1 MKVNV
6 RDYYA
11 WYGDVSEGDEI
22 LLSGESY
29 CFRDAAHKR
38 LFDMYARG
46 EKLPVDLTAAA
57 IYYAGPTPVPVLNPE
72 NLAVG
77 SCGPTTSAR
86 MDRFT
91 GFILALGAKILIG
104 KGERSPEVNACIAEN
119 KAIYLSALGGAG
131 ALAAKCITSCE
142 VAAFEDLGCESIK
155 KIEFLDF
162 PLYVT
167 AFSKGK

>member
-6 RDYYA
+6 LDYPD
-11 WYGDVSEGDEI
+11 WYDTISDGDEI
-22 LLSGESY
+22 LLSGNVY

-38 LFDMYARG
+38 LFDMHSLG
-46 EKLPVDLTAAA
+46 EKLPINLTAAA
-57 IYYAGPTPVPVLNPE
+57 VYYAGPTPVPSFNPA

-91 GFILALGAKILIG
+91 GFILESGAKILIG
-104 KGERSPEVNACIAEN
+104 KGERSPEVNRCIAEN
-119 KAIYLSALGGAG
+119 KSIYLCALGGAG
-131 ALAAKCITSCE
+131 ALAAKCIVSCE

-155 KIEFLDF
+155 KMEFLDF

-167 AFSKGK
+167 SFSKGK